1 VAGTPVLRADV
12 AGENRRAVGCNADL
26 SISRP
31 GLALGRDARKKGKEL
46 VRSHVKADEFASLFE
61 AKSKDLFSIAALGGK
76 RVGQPAIGKL
86 NRLVNMPEEPG
97 FHR

>member
-1 VAGTPVLRADV
+1 VIRVGSVCDPIPILRE
-12 AGENRRAVGCNADL
+12 GRIE
-26 SISRP
+26 S
-31 GLALGRDARKKGKEL
+31 RDARKKGKEL
-46 VRSHVKADEFASLFE
+46 LRSHVKADEFASLFE

-76 RVGQPAIGKL
+76 RVGQRAIGKL